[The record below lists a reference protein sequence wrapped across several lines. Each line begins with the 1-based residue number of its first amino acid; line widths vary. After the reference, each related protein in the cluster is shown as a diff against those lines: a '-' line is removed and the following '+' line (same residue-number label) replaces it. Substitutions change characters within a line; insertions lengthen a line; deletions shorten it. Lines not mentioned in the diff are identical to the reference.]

1 VRKIL
6 LLIMIT
12 AVLASGLL
20 VGCGGGTPTTS
31 GTTPSVTAAPEKG
44 KPAPDFTLTDL
55 DGKTVTLSSLKG
67 KRVLINFWATWC
79 VPCFNEMP
87 YFQAVYKNNAYK
99 DLAFL
104 SIDVGE
110 SSSRTSGYMEKNAFS
125 FKQVLVDSKSDVAL
139 KYGIQFLPT
148 TIMIDAD
155 GIIKLLKIGE
165 FVDLK
170 ELEGE
175 IALNLGEFK

>member
-1 VRKIL
+1 
-6 LLIMIT
+6 MIT

-20 VGCGGGTPTTS
+20 VGCGGGNETTTPPN
-31 GTTPSVTAAPEKG
+31 GTTTIAAAPEKG

-67 KRVLINFWATWC
+67 KRILINFWATWC
-79 VPCFNEMP
+79 GPCFKEMP
-87 YFQAVYKNNAYK
+87 FFQAVYKEYVPK
-99 DLAFL
+99 GLVFL
-104 SIDVGE
+104 SVDVGE
-110 SSSRTSGYMEKNAFS
+110 SASRTSGYMEKNSFT

-165 FVDLK
+165 FIDLK
-170 ELEGE
+170 ELQGE